1 METEGLSMVTK
12 TNFSDYLYSDKYDWA
27 KGSYV
32 KDQDG
37 DRDVATLRGY
47 LDGNVADIRLSTNQ
61 ANTAVSMVQTLSG
74 AATTIFDKLKE
85 MESLVQKVTTGYHS
99 TKEKASMQEQLEGL
113 AGEVNKIVDN
123 IKYNNED
130 TNYRDN
136 KLFTAEGK
144 TISVSLDNDRTI
156 KFFPK
161 DLSFDAENV
170 DLTQDAKGALSVI
183 RSALAEAEESSSH
196 IGQQKKHLLS
206 AMSIIE
212 DKMDNATSIGASNYQ
227 PKTPR
232 ELLSYLG
239 NADFE
244 QASVL
249 AQAQSNITTEEATY
263 LLAE

>member
-1 METEGLSMVTK
+1 METEGLSMVK

-27 KGSYV
+27 KDSYV

-37 DRDVATLRGY
+37 DRDVSTLRGY
-47 LDGNVADIRLSTNQ
+47 LDGNVADIRLSTHQ

-74 AATTIFDKLKE
+74 AATAIFDKLKE
-85 MESLVQKVTTGYHS
+85 MEKLAQKAANGYHS

-113 AGEVNKIVDN
+113 AGEINKIVN
-123 IKYNNED
+123 NTKYNNED

-136 KLFTAEGK
+136 KLFTADGK
-144 TISVSLDNDRTI
+144 TISVSVDNDRTI
-156 KFFPK
+156 EFFPK

-170 DLTQDAKGALSVI
+170 DLTEDAKGALSVV
-183 RSALAEAEESSSH
+183 RSALAGVEESSSH
-196 IGQQKKHLLS
+196 IGQQRKRVFD
-206 AMSIIE
+206 AMAIIE
-212 DKMDNATSIGASNYQ
+212 DKMDKATSIGAGNFQ

-249 AQAQSNITTEEATY
+249 AQAQSNITTEEAAY